1 MSAHG
6 KTPTTG
12 FGSRVRKS
20 PFFDST
26 RRYGCNAYTVYN
38 HTYMPVHYGDPL
50 DEYQKLLNAVTL
62 WDVACERQVEI
73 SGPDAS
79 RFVQLLTPRNLTG
92 MQVGQAKYVPLV
104 DEHGGMINDPIALRL
119 EENRYWLSLADSDVL
134 LWAKGVAW
142 GHHFDVKLCEPDVSP
157 LQLQGPLA
165 TDVIRSLLG
174 DWVDQLKYFWF
185 RETEINGI
193 PLVLSRTGWS
203 NERGYELFLQDG
215 SRGNE
220 LWDILMEAGKPFGIS
235 PACPSQIKRMEAG
248 LLSYHNDMN
257 LQTNPFELGLGK
269 FVDLEQEAEFIGK
282 DALKKIARDGI
293 RNRLLG
299 AVIEGEPLPVNEH
312 RWPVDVNGMRVGEL
326 TSSCYSPTLEQN
338 IAFVYLPI
346 EFASPGQQ
354 VIIETVHGARQAELC
369 ELPFIKNRAL

>member
-50 DEYQKLLNAVTL
+50 EEYQKLLTAVTL

-142 GHHFDVKLCEPDVSP
+142 GHDFDVQLCEPDVSP

-165 TDVIRSLLG
+165 TDVIRPLLG
-174 DWVDQLKYFWF
+174 DWVDELKYFWF

-282 DALKKIARDGI
+282 EALRKIAREGV

-312 RWPVDVNGMRVGEL
+312 RWPVDVNGSRVGEL
-326 TSSCYSPTLEQN
+326 TSSCYSPTLQQN
-338 IAFVYLPI
+338 IAYVYLPV